1 MNRSLLRLE
10 LAQDR
15 DIVAARQRA
24 RQVSALLGFDSQD
37 QVRIATAV
45 SELVRN
51 AMRHAGGGTIE
62 FTLAQAH
69 TRGAVQPANSVLQ
82 IVISDHGPGIANL
95 DDATAESPTGEVK
108 LGLVAARRLMD
119 TFDVYSGKDRGTTI
133 TLGKFLP
140 RRTDH
145 FTPAR
150 AAAIADQL
158 SAYGTADANAE
169 IQQQNRDLLRSLDEL
184 RLRKEE
190 LARLNSE
197 LEDTNRGVMALYA
210 ELEERATHLRLA
222 DETKTRF
229 LSAVSHEF
237 RTPVNSIMAL
247 SRILLHRLDGE
258 LTPEQEKQ
266 VSYIRQ
272 AAEQLSTMV
281 DDLLDL
287 RKVESGKLQ
296 LRVEAFNVTDLF
308 GALRGMFKPLSIKD
322 SVSLTFEEIG
332 QLPELHT
339 DQGKVAQIL
348 RNLIS
353 NALKFTEVGSVR
365 VTARVAADTDMIVFA
380 VADTGFGIAPENHR
394 RIFDEFSQV
403 ENPLQT
409 TVKGTGLG
417 LPLSQRLAALLG
429 GTIDIASALGKGSV
443 FSLAIPVRLA
453 GALAAGEAA
462 TPGARVAQR
471 VLIIDDNEV
480 ERYALRQF
488 LSSSTFEVIE
498 AGGGYD
504 GLRLARQSHP
514 DLIFLDLAMPDVHG
528 LEVLKMLKAIEE
540 TRGIPVILFTSQ
552 RPDDIDEDHAA
563 CRQRVALEKRV
574 VSRVG
579 CSRDPARQRSGG
591 EPTCQ
596 SSLKSFSTS
605 TTTSRVGTRP
615 RASSTV
621 PAFRS
626 SRRAPARKP
635 CAWRAAPRRS

>member
-24 RQVSALLGFDSQD
+24 RQVSALLGFDAQD

-45 SELVRN
+45 SELARN

-69 TRGAVQPANSVLQ
+69 TRGAAQPPASLLQ

-95 DDATAESPTGEVK
+95 DDATAESSTGEMK

-119 TFDVYSGKDRGTTI
+119 TFDVYSGKGRGTTI

-140 RRTDH
+140 RRIDN

-158 SAYGTADANAE
+158 SAYGATDVTAE
-169 IQQQNRDLLRSLDEL
+169 IQQQNRELLRSLEEL

-210 ELEERATHLRLA
+210 ELEERAAHLRLA

-237 RTPVNSIMAL
+237 RTPVNSILAL
-247 SRILLHRLDGE
+247 SKILLHRLDGE
-258 LTPEQEKQ
+258 LTSEQEKQ
-266 VSYIRQ
+266 VTYIRQ

-287 RKVESGKLQ
+287 RKVEAGKLQ
-296 LRVEAFNVTDLF
+296 TRVETFNVTDLF

-332 QLPELHT
+332 ALPDLHT

-353 NALKFTEVGSVR
+353 NALKFTEAGSVR
-365 VTARVAADTDMIVFA
+365 VTAKLAADTDMVVFS
-380 VADTGFGIAPENHR
+380 VADTGVGIAPENHR
-394 RIFDEFSQV
+394 RIFEEFTQV

-417 LPLSQRLAALLG
+417 LPLSQRLAGLLG
-429 GTIDIASALGKGSV
+429 GSIDIVSELGKGSV
-443 FSLAIPVRLA
+443 FSLAIPLRLTTA
-453 GALAAGEAA
+453 PRLKGA
-462 TPGARVAQR
+462 TPTEAHAAQR

-488 LSSSTFEVIE
+488 LPSSTFDVVE
-498 AGGGYD
+498 AHGGYD
-504 GLRLARQSHP
+504 GLRLARQSQP

-540 TRGIPVILFTSQ
+540 TRGIPVVLFTSQ
-552 RPDDIDEDHAA
+552 RPDDIGEDQAA
-563 CRQRVALEKRV
+563 PASALL
-574 VSRVG
+574 
-579 CSRDPARQRSGG
+579 
-591 EPTCQ
+591 
-596 SSLKSFSTS
+596 LKSEL
-605 TTTSRVGTRP
+605 SRESV
-615 RASSTV
+615 AAV
-621 PAFRS
+621 I
-626 SRRAPARKP
+626 RRVSEAGERHHVSHA
-635 CAWRAAPRRS
+635 

>member
-1 MNRSLLRLE
+1 MNRTLLHLE
-10 LAQDR
+10 LTQDR

-45 SELVRN
+45 SELARN
-51 AMRHAGGGTIE
+51 AVRHAGGGTIE

-69 TRGAVQPANSVLQ
+69 ARGATQPASSLLQ

-95 DDATAESPTGEVK
+95 DDATAESSTGEVK

-119 TFDVYSGKDRGTTI
+119 TFDVYSGKERGTTI

-140 RRTDH
+140 RRTET
-145 FTPAR
+145 FSAAR
-150 AAAIADQL
+150 TAAIADQL
-158 SAYGTADANAE
+158 SAYGTTDAAAE

-190 LARLNSE
+190 LARLSSE
-197 LEDTNRGVMALYA
+197 LEDTNRGVLALYA

-237 RTPVNSIMAL
+237 RTPVNSILAL

-258 LTPEQEKQ
+258 LTSEQEKQ

-296 LRVEAFNVTDLF
+296 LRVETFNVTDLF

-332 QLPELHT
+332 PLPALHT

-353 NALKFTEVGSVR
+353 NALKFTEAGSVR
-365 VTARVAADTDMIVFA
+365 VTAKLAADTDMVVFA

-394 RIFDEFSQV
+394 RIFDEFTQV

-429 GTIDIASALGKGSV
+429 GTIDVASELGKGSV
-443 FSLAIPVRLA
+443 FSLAVPLRLA
-453 GALAAGEAA
+453 AAMTAGGPALPETRA
-462 TPGARVAQR
+462 AQR

-488 LSSSTFEVIE
+488 LSSSTFDVIE
-498 AGGGYD
+498 ASGGYD
-504 GLRLARQSHP
+504 GLRLARQSRP

-552 RPDDIDEDHAA
+552 RPDGIGEEHAA
-563 CRQRVALEKRV
+563 SASALL
-574 VSRVG
+574 
-579 CSRDPARQRSGG
+579 
-591 EPTCQ
+591 
-596 SSLKSFSTS
+596 LKSEL
-605 TTTSRVGTRP
+605 SRESV
-615 RASSTV
+615 AAV
-621 PAFRS
+621 I
-626 SRRAPARKP
+626 RRVS
-635 CAWRAAPRRS
+635 AAGERHVSQA